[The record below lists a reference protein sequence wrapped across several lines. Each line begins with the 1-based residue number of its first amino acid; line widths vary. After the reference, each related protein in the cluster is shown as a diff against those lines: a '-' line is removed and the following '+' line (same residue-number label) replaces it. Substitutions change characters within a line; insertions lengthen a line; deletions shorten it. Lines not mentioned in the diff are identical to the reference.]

1 MIAEI
6 IINSNARALNKIFDY
21 IVPKELEDSIEL
33 GNRVFVPFGKGNKL
47 EEGYVIGF
55 RDNSGFELKEISKI
69 EDSILTKENVELAT
83 LMAQK
88 YFCNI
93 SECIKLMLA
102 PGDSN
107 KNIEKRIKEKTL
119 NFVYLSKQVHEIE
132 QDIEEKRLK
141 SEKQITILRFL
152 EENDGMNIT
161 ELSEI
166 TFVSKA
172 VIKTLEK
179 NGYVSILEEKV
190 NRNPFLHKVI
200 KKDEKLTLNKE
211 QQDVFDTIS
220 FMIDNEEYAE
230 FLLHGV
236 TGSGKTEIYMQL
248 IEKVINSGKK
258 AIVLVPEI
266 SLTPQM
272 VDRFLSRFGETIAVL
287 HSKLSNGERFDEWNR
302 IRDGKA
308 NIVIGARSA
317 IFAPMKDVGIIIIDE
332 SHDSSYKS
340 DMTPRYNAKDLA
352 RYMCKQKNAILLEGS
367 ATPDIVDYYRAKNGK
382 MELLELNKRANNASL
397 PDMEIV
403 DMRLELAKGNRS
415 MFSEKLHEEI
425 EKNLKEKK
433 QTILFLNRR
442 GYSTFV
448 MCRDCGYT
456 VKCPNCDITL
466 TYHMYENKLKCHY
479 CGYVQGPVKNCPNCN
494 SARIKYFGSG
504 TQKLENEVI
513 KEFPNAT
520 TIRMDIDTVS
530 KKNGHEEILNK
541 FKEENIDILIGT
553 QMVVKGHHFP
563 NVTLVGVVAA
573 DTSLGIDDYRAV
585 ERTFQTITQVAG
597 RAGREKEKG
606 RVVVQTYNPDNYA
619 ITLAKTQDYKKFYD
633 AEIELRKRL
642 NYPPFCD
649 IICVRVNSKD
659 EDELKKVCTILYKN
673 INSANYNNMLTY
685 KPVPAPI
692 DRIKNTFRW
701 RIIIKCRTDKNVLN
715 IISTAIKNCEKYKF
729 SNTQIVVDIN
739 PTSMN

>member
-1 MIAEI
+1 MMFI
-6 IINSNARALNKIFDY
+6 NARALNKIFDY
-21 IVPKELEDSIEL
+21 IVPKEMEETIQL

-55 RDNSGFELKEISKI
+55 RDNSEFELKEIAKI

-83 LMAQK
+83 LMSQK

-93 SECIKLMLA
+93 SECIKLMLP
-102 PGDSN
+102 PGDST
-107 KNIEKRIKEKTL
+107 KNIEKRIREKTL
-119 NFVYLSKQVHEIE
+119 NFVYLSKEYSDIE
-132 QDIEEKRLK
+132 REIEEKIIK
-141 SEKQITILRFL
+141 SDKQIKILEFL
-152 EENDGMNIT
+152 NENNGMNIS

-166 TFVSKA
+166 TEVSKA

-179 NGYVSILEEKV
+179 NGYVTIVEEKV

-200 KKDEKLTLNKE
+200 KKDEKLILTDR
-211 QQDVFDTIS
+211 QQEVFDTIS
-220 FMIDNEEYAE
+220 FMIENEEYSE
-230 FLLHGV
+230 FLLHGI
-236 TGSGKTEIYMQL
+236 TGSGKTEIYLQL
-248 IEKVINSGKK
+248 IEKVLENKKK

-272 VDRFLSRFGETIAVL
+272 VDRFLARFGDTIAVL

-302 IRDGKA
+302 IKDGKA

-317 IFAPMKDVGIIIIDE
+317 IFAPVKDLGIIIIDE

-352 RYMCKQKNAILLEGS
+352 RYICKQNECVLLEGS
-367 ATPDIVDYYRAKNGK
+367 ATPDVADYYKAKSGK
-382 MELLELNKRANNASL
+382 MELLELDKRANNASL
-397 PDMEIV
+397 PDVEIV
-403 DMRLELAKGNRS
+403 DMRHELAKGNRT
-415 MFSEKLHEEI
+415 MFSEKLYNEI
-425 EKNLKEKK
+425 ESNLKSKK

-456 VKCPNCDITL
+456 IKCPNCDITL
-466 TYHMYENKLKCHY
+466 TYHMYENRLKCHY
-479 CGYVQGPVKNCPNCN
+479 CGYTSMPQTTCPDCG
-494 SARIKYFGSG
+494 SSKIKYFGSG
-504 TQKLENEVI
+504 TQKLENEVK
-513 KEFPNAT
+513 KEFPEAS

-530 KKNGHEEILNK
+530 KKNGHEEILSK
-541 FKEENIDILIGT
+541 FKDENIDILIGT

-573 DTSLGIDDYRAV
+573 DTLLGIDDYRAV

-606 RVVVQTYNPDNYA
+606 RVIVQTYNPDNYA
-619 ITLAKTQDYKKFYD
+619 ITLSKTQDYKKFYD

-659 EDELKKVCTILYKN
+659 ENELRKSCDILYKK
-673 INSANYNNMLTY
+673 ISSVNYNNMITY
-685 KPVPAPI
+685 KPVPSPV
-692 DRIKNTFRW
+692 DKIKNTYRW
-701 RIIIKCRTDKNVLN
+701 RIIIKCKTDKNVLK
-715 IISTAIKNCEKYKF
+715 IIDNAIKECEKYKF